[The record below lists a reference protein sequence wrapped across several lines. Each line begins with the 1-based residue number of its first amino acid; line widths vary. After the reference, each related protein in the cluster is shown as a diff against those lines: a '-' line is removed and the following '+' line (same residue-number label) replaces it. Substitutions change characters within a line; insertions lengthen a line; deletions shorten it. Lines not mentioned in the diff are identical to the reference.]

1 MASPENSSK
10 NSDERAPGEI
20 APVTDI
26 EAIREGLSKT
36 GEHHEDGSEPGKPA
50 GGPSASGDPSPAFGQ
65 SGQAIRD
72 LLAALRHD
80 LGTSW
85 KSTSR
90 RVVNTAS
97 ALRKKYA
104 RPSGL
109 FSEEPKSEATEPK
122 SKGPETEGAK
132 PNSKSGTV
140 ARRLSTLPGKALAGM
155 AALRHRRVFS
165 RQDQPSIRRPWI
177 TFIAFASLAGVLV
190 SGGVL
195 VWALKDVPWR
205 EIAAGTLKPV
215 IVLETADGAP
225 LVRQGPYQGPYAA
238 YNQFPQSLIDAVLSI
253 EDRRFMNH
261 YGIDPQGIGRAFIRN
276 FQAGSV
282 VQGGSTITQQLI
294 KLQYLQSDRTLKRKI
309 QEVVIA
315 FWLEWKLGKQEI
327 LTRYLNATY
336 LGSGATGMPAA
347 ARIYFNKDIGDL
359 DVPESALLAG
369 LLKAPSQLNP
379 IDNIE
384 GARQR
389 TATVLAAMVDNGKL
403 TPEQAAAAKAEFG
416 KLRPTTPTPRSGSWF
431 ADWISPQAS
440 EIAGTSPGSTTVRT
454 TLVPRLQ
461 RIAERVVAQALDEDG
476 KALGASQAALVAMT
490 PEGAVVAMVGGHDY
504 KTNQFN
510 RAVTAMRQP
519 GSTFKLFVYYA
530 ALKKGLTLSDR
541 VLDAPI
547 EIDGWSPENS
557 GGSYRGWVT
566 LAEAFARS
574 LNAATVALAQE
585 VGLDNVVAA
594 AKELGIDTPLAP
606 TPSLALGTSEV
617 NLLDLTSAYA
627 SVRLGKAPVD
637 PWGIVDFQAS
647 GQSQAFRVGERTT
660 PSIDLSLYESDLLGL
675 LQLVVERGTGRDAD
689 PGTFAAGKT
698 GTSQNNRDAWFVGF
712 TEPLVVGVWVG
723 NDDDTPMKGVTG
735 GSLPARIWRDFIRAA
750 MAEPAPDFNLD
761 KGLAAGGQEAAPS
774 CNITACSRSY
784 RSFRA
789 SDCTYQPFQ
798 GERRLCER

>member
-1 MASPENSSK
+1 MTRPEDSSK
-10 NSDERAPGEI
+10 NPDEHAPSEP
-20 APVTDI
+20 ARVTDR
-26 EAIREGLSKT
+26 EAVPEGAPETDEPSHPSKPPD
-36 GEHHEDGSEPGKPA
+36 ESKARDE
-50 GGPSASGDPSPAFGQ
+50 SAPAFGQ
-65 SGQAIRD
+65 SGRAIRE

-85 KSTSR
+85 QSGSLWIS
-90 RVVNTAS
+90 NAAA
-97 ALRKKYA
+97 ALREKYA
-104 RPSGL
+104 RPK
-109 FSEEPKSEATEPK
+109 EQEPNPT
-122 SKGPETEGAK
+122 
-132 PNSKSGTV
+132 SGT
-140 ARRLSTLPGKALAGM
+140 AERFSAFRSKALFQIKAW
-155 AALRHRRVFS
+155 RHRRRSSPQDRPS
-165 RQDQPSIRRPWI
+165 RRWSWI
-177 TFIAFASLAGVLV
+177 TVAALASFACVLVLAGVLT
-190 SGGVL
+190 
-195 VWALKDVPWR
+195 WALKDVPWR

-238 YNQFPQSLIDAVLSI
+238 YDQFPPSLIEAVLSI
-253 EDRRFMNH
+253 EDRRFMSH
-261 YGIDPQGIGRAFIRN
+261 YGIDPKGIGRALIRN

-282 VQGGSTITQQLI
+282 AQGGSTITQQLI
-294 KLQYLQSDRTLKRKI
+294 KVQYLESDRTLKRKI

-315 FWLEWKLGKQEI
+315 FWLEWKLGKREI
-327 LTRYLNATY
+327 LTRYLNAAY

-359 DVPESALLAG
+359 DVSESAMLAG

-379 IDNIE
+379 IANFE

-389 TATVLAAMVDNGKL
+389 TATVLTAMVANGKL
-403 TPEQAAAAKAEFG
+403 TPDEAAAAKAKFG

-476 KALGASQAALVAMT
+476 KTLGASQAALVAMT

-504 KTNQFN
+504 KTSQFN

-557 GGSYRGWVT
+557 GGGYRGWVT

-585 VGLDNVVAA
+585 VGLDNVIAA
-594 AKELGIDTPLAP
+594 AKELGIDTPLTP
-606 TPSLALGTSEV
+606 TPSLALGTSET
-617 NLLDLTSAYA
+617 NLLDITSAYA
-627 SVRLGKAPVD
+627 SVRLGKAPVE
-637 PWGIVDFQAS
+637 PWGIIDFQAA
-647 GQSQAFRVGERTT
+647 GQSQAFRVGEKTA
-660 PSIDLSLYESDLLGL
+660 PSIDLSPYQSDLLGL

-723 NDDDTPMKGVTG
+723 NDDDTPMRGVTG

-750 MAEPAPDFNLD
+750 MAEPAPDFDLD
-761 KGLAAGGQEAAPS
+761 KGLAAGNPGTAPS

-789 SDCTYQPFQ
+789 SDCTYQPFR

>member
-1 MASPENSSK
+1 
-10 NSDERAPGEI
+10 
-20 APVTDI
+20 
-26 EAIREGLSKT
+26 
-36 GEHHEDGSEPGKPA
+36 
-50 GGPSASGDPSPAFGQ
+50 
-65 SGQAIRD
+65 
-72 LLAALRHD
+72 
-80 LGTSW
+80 
-85 KSTSR
+85 
-90 RVVNTAS
+90 
-97 ALRKKYA
+97 
-104 RPSGL
+104 
-109 FSEEPKSEATEPK
+109 
-122 SKGPETEGAK
+122 
-132 PNSKSGTV
+132 
-140 ARRLSTLPGKALAGM
+140 M
-155 AALRHRRVFS
+155 AALAS
-165 RQDQPSIRRPWI
+165 
-177 TFIAFASLAGVLV
+177 FACVLVMAGVLI
-190 SGGVL
+190 
-195 VWALKDVPWR
+195 WALKDVPWR

-215 IVLETADGAP
+215 IVLETADGGP

-238 YNQFPQSLIDAVLSI
+238 YNQFPQSLVDAVLSI
-253 EDRRFMNH
+253 EDRRFMTH
-261 YGIDPQGIGRAFIRN
+261 YGVDPQGIGRAFIRN

-327 LTRYLNATY
+327 LTRYLNAAY

-347 ARIYFNKDIGDL
+347 ARIYFNKDIRDL
-359 DVPESALLAG
+359 DVSESALLAG

-389 TATVLAAMVDNGKL
+389 TATVLAAMVDNAKL
-403 TPEQAAAAKAEFG
+403 TPDEAAAARAEFG

-440 EIAGTSPGSTTVRT
+440 EIAGATPGSTTVRT

-461 RIAERVVAQALDEDG
+461 RIAEKVITQALDEDG
-476 KALGASQAALVAMT
+476 KSLGASQAALVAMT

-504 KTNQFN
+504 KTSQFN

-530 ALKKGLTLSDR
+530 ALKKGLTLFDR

-557 GGSYRGWVT
+557 GGAYRGWVT

-574 LNAATVALAQE
+574 LNAATVALAQD

-627 SVRLGKAPVD
+627 SVRLGKAPVE
-637 PWGIVDFQAS
+637 PWGIVDFRAS
-647 GQSQAFRVGERTT
+647 GQSQTFRVGEKRT
-660 PSIDLSLYESDLLGL
+660 PSIDLSPYESDLLGL

-712 TEPLVVGVWVG
+712 TERLVVGVWVG

-750 MAEPAPDFNLD
+750 MTEPAPDFDLD
-761 KGLAAGGQEAAPS
+761 KGLATGEPGVAPS
-774 CNITACSRSY
+774 CNITACSRTY

-789 SDCTYQPFQ
+789 SDCTYQPFR